1 MDLSTVFFD
10 SVIKYLNVRDLR
22 KVLTVPNSMPT
33 GEPDAYAMYLN
44 TKDVDAADTAKK
56 LGIGCA
62 VLYSS
67 LVHNAWYLKKHL
79 VVTDLLASKNLTFHY
94 VSDTQAQGSDLGN
107 TKSRGWVSF
116 KFRFSS
122 SNQIDTLD
130 TGYTLR
136 KMNETRTDWEN
147 WV

>member
-44 TKDVDAADTAKK
+44 TKDVDAVDTAKK

-79 VVTDLLASKNLTFHY
+79 VVTDLLASKNLTFNY
-94 VSDTQAQGSDLGN
+94 VSDTQSQGSDLGN
-107 TKSRGWVSF
+107 TKARGWVSF
-116 KFRFSS
+116 TFRFSS
-122 SNQIDTLD
+122 SNLIDTLD

-136 KMNETRTDWEN
+136 KMNEIRTDWEN